1 MFQKIILL
9 LLALSCAH
17 NEKTS
22 DGVSHFSRGEIIL
35 STTLLMNI
43 HDQLMPP
50 LSCVP
55 DQKEAEILLRV
66 IRPRLDEVDI
76 YLLEKLDSP
85 QDREVLF
92 NECMVNCT
100 CLYLKQLIKENRTK
114 LYAEEKKRLSTIV
127 NDYKISRQAQCLSYI
142 QQSFCETPLVQ
153 ELESEKQDFMVP

>member
-17 NEKTS
+17 KDKTTNE
-22 DGVSHFSRGEIIL
+22 VSHFSRGEIIL

-43 HDQLMPP
+43 HDQIMPP

-55 DQKEAEILLRV
+55 TQKEAEVLLRV

-76 YLLEKLDSP
+76 YLLAKLDSAP
-85 QDREVLF
+85 GREVLF

-114 LYAEEKKRLSTIV
+114 LYTEEKKRLSTIV
-127 NDYKISRQAQCLSYI
+127 KDYKLSRQAQCLSYI
-142 QQSFCETPLVQ
+142 QQSFCETPLIQ
-153 ELESEKQDFMVP
+153 ELENEKQDFMSP